1 MFDPENIEIAVGF
14 LMLCAV
20 CSTTRDMPGGKKYP
34 HPTAGKRSKK
44 TAAGTSVNKL

>member
-1 MFDPENIEIAVGF
+1 MSTSRDTGSSTIKMFDPENIEIAVGF

-34 HPTAGKRSKK
+34 PPNCRQT
-44 TAAGTSVNKL
+44 